1 MTTIPVK
8 KLISDCQKI
17 LNSKGIEN
25 SRFESSLIIQR
36 SIKKTSIDLFLNPE
50 IDISFKMKK
59 RIFKNIY
66 NRTEGKPVSKIFGN
80 KEFFSNKFFVNSFV
94 LDPRPESE
102 LIVELIINYC
112 KRRQDNNISILELGI
127 GSGCLIISI
136 LKELQNLSVSGL
148 GVDLSC
154 EALEIAKKNKKRYRL
169 NEVLEIKKSNWFS
182 NVKNKYDIIFSNP
195 PYIRT
200 NEIDNLGKEVKLFD
214 PVIALDGGLSGLNS
228 YSKIASKAKYYL
240 KQNGIILL
248 ELGEGQLNQVNKIFK
263 HYGYITI
270 LEEKDLQG
278 INRVVGY
285 IK

>member
-1 MTTIPVK
+1 MTTVSVK

-17 LNSKGIEN
+17 LKSKGIEN

-36 SIKKTSIDLFLNPE
+36 SIKKTSVDLLLNPE
-50 IDISFKMKK
+50 MDISLKMKK
-59 RIFKNIY
+59 RIFKKIY

-112 KRRQDNNISILELGI
+112 KKRQENKISILELGL

-136 LKELQNLSVSGL
+136 LKELQNFSVSGL

-154 EALEIAKKNKKRYRL
+154 EALEVAKKNKKRFRL
-169 NEVLEIKKSNWFS
+169 NEVLKIKKSNWFS
-182 NVKNKYDIIFSNP
+182 NVKKKYDIIFSNP
-195 PYIRT
+195 PYIRS
-200 NEIDNLGKEVKLFD
+200 NEINKLGKEVKLFD
-214 PVIALDGGLSGLNS
+214 PIIALDGGLSGLNS
-228 YSKIASKAKYYL
+228 YSEIASKAKYYL
-240 KQNGIILL
+240 NKNGIIFL
-248 ELGEGQLNQVNKIFK
+248 ELGEGQLNQVNRIFN